1 MAPSIFL
8 LLCFYLMLWTASDCF
23 LQSRSAADFLVNIQ
37 LFFLYVIAATPQ
49 FFMDKSII
57 NRDEPCFSNV
67 IVLDNHEVLLWML
80 FFCKL
85 KNKCYISKK
94 VLNLGKR
101 IFPILQLNNGKCV
114 SH

>member
-1 MAPSIFL
+1 MAPSIF

-23 LQSRSAADFLVNIQ
+23 IQSRSAADIFVNIQ

-57 NRDEPCFSNV
+57 NRDAPCFSNV
-67 IVLDNHEVLLWML
+67 IVLDNHKVLLCIL

-85 KNKCYISKK
+85 KSKFYISKK
-94 VLNLGKR
+94 DLSLGKR
-101 IFPILQLNNGKCV
+101 ILSILQLNNGECV

>member
-1 MAPSIFL
+1 MAPSIF

-23 LQSRSAADFLVNIQ
+23 IQ
-37 LFFLYVIAATPQ
+37 LFFLYVIAAKPQ

-57 NRDEPCFSNV
+57 NRDEPCLSNV
-67 IVLDNHEVLLWML
+67 IVLDNHEVLPWIL

-94 VLNLGKR
+94 DLIFDKR
-101 IFPILQLNNGKCV
+101 ILSILQLNNGNCV

>member
-1 MAPSIFL
+1 MAPSIF

-23 LQSRSAADFLVNIQ
+23 IQSRRAADFLVNIQ

-67 IVLDNHEVLLWML
+67 IVLDNHEVLLWIL
-80 FFCKL
+80 FFYKL
-85 KNKCYISKK
+85 KDKCYISKK
-94 VLNLGKR
+94 DLIFGKR
-101 IFPILQLNNGKCV
+101 ILPILQLNNGKCV

>member
-1 MAPSIFL
+1 MAPSIFP
-8 LLCFYLMLWTASDCF
+8 LCFYLMLWTASDCF
-23 LQSRSAADFLVNIQ
+23 IQSRSAADFLVNIQ

-49 FFMDKSII
+49 FFIDKFII
-57 NRDEPCFSNV
+57 NRVEPCFSNV
-67 IVLDNHEVLLWML
+67 IVLDNHEVLLWIL

-94 VLNLGKR
+94 DLVFDKR
-101 IFPILQLNNGKCV
+101 ILPILQLNNGKCV

>member
-1 MAPSIFL
+1 MAPSIF
-8 LLCFYLMLWTASDCF
+8 LLCFYLMLWTASHCF
-23 LQSRSAADFLVNIQ
+23 IQSRSAADFLVNIQ
-37 LFFLYVIAATPQ
+37 LFFLYVIAAKPQ

-57 NRDEPCFSNV
+57 NRDEPCLSNV
-67 IVLDNHEVLLWML
+67 IVLDNHEVLPWIL

-94 VLNLGKR
+94 DLIFDKR
-101 IFPILQLNNGKCV
+101 ILSILQLNNGNCV

>member
-1 MAPSIFL
+1 MAPSIF

-23 LQSRSAADFLVNIQ
+23 IQSRSAADFLVNIQ
-37 LFFLYVIAATPQ
+37 LFFLYVIAAPPQ
-49 FFMDKSII
+49 FFMDKSIN

-67 IVLDNHEVLLWML
+67 IVLDNHEVLLWIL

-85 KNKCYISKK
+85 KSKCYISKK
-94 VLNLGKR
+94 VLIFGKR
-101 IFPILQLNNGKCV
+101 ILPILQLNNGECV